1 MGLLRTVRDC
11 VYDMAVGDAVGVPY
25 EFMPRDSFTCNA
37 ITSLLQKCSSTTKY
51 RMQIK
56 KATRLSGLAFT
67 MVETRGIE
75 PLTS

>member
-1 MGLLRTVRDC
+1 MRTVRDC
-11 VYDMAVGDAVGVPY
+11 VYGMAVGIALGVPY
-25 EFMPRDSFTCNA
+25 EFMPRGSFTRNDM
-37 ITSLLQKCSSTTKY
+37 TGHLQKCSSTTKY

>member
-37 ITSLLQKCSSTTKY
+37 ITSLLQNAVQFTKY
-51 RMQIK
+51 HM
-56 KATRLSGLAFT
+56 
-67 MVETRGIE
+67 
-75 PLTS
+75 